1 MKKRNVIAICL
12 LAGMF
17 SACSEQLDVPVGG
30 DIVLKASV
38 DNLEVATRTAVKASP
53 YEGIYPTVET
63 PLEAAVWFSTTP
75 DVYANTPESDTE
87 THLPIRTTAKFESDG
102 WTYPEKYN
110 NDNLKYPINN
120 NPVYCVGLY
129 PQTGWSIDAEATR
142 SVSYDID
149 GTTDLMFAS
158 QISGTWNTPFSA
170 PLNFGHLQT
179 WIKVCICAT
188 SEEAPDAWGK
198 VTDIKILTDDKVTV
212 RLADGTKT
220 YSTTKKE
227 LDLIDTHI
235 PLEITTT
242 QISEEGVFC
251 APATSYTLMVTT
263 EKQDPKEITITD
275 LYNLSNTKI
284 TNKND
289 LIGKLCVLT
298 LYFNEFATIN
308 GVCTLEAWSNEDE
321 NLYPDSN

>member
-1 MKKRNVIAICL
+1 MKKRNVIAIYL

-17 SACSEQLDVPVGG
+17 TACSEQLDVPVGG

-38 DNLEVATRTAVKASP
+38 DNLEVATRTAVEANP
-53 YEGIYPTVET
+53 YEGIYPSTET
-63 PLEAAVWFSTTP
+63 PLEAAVWFSKTSG
-75 DVYANTPESDTE
+75 VYEDTKSDTE
-87 THLPIRTTAKFESDG
+87 THLPIRSTAIFASDG

-110 NDNLKYPINN
+110 NENLKYPINN
-120 NPVYCVGLY
+120 DQVYCVGLY
-129 PQTGWSIDAEATR
+129 PQTGWSIDAEATTL
-142 SVSYDID
+142 VSHVID

-158 QISGTWNTPFSA
+158 QISGTWNTPFST

-198 VTDIKILTDDKVTV
+198 VTDIKIFTDDKVTV

-227 LDLIDTHI
+227 LDLIETSI

-251 APATSYTLMVTT
+251 APATSYTLEVTT
-263 EKQDPKEITITD
+263 EEQGTKIITIEN

-284 TNKND
+284 KDKND

-308 GVCTLEAWSNEDE
+308 GVCTLEAWSNEGE